1 MENLGSAANSSRP
14 MQRHRCGEYE
24 DGKFF
29 GRSRAVMSKGRWGM
43 LWRPLALW
51 GPETT
56 RFLADAGGPSRS
68 YVQSGAAEV
77 AEQLAGASVP
87 RWSRPDPF
95 ALHRMA
101 STAINRLFPHS
112 EARSWEREFESISLQ
127 QTVCLLSRSRFR
139 RSENPAFPRGS
150 GQLALTTRSA
160 ETRRCFDIAPDA
172 SNISSGHIPVP
183 QCR

>member
-1 MENLGSAANSSRP
+1 

-87 RWSRPDPF
+87 RWSRPLCTPSHGLNGDQPTVS
-95 ALHRMA
+95 ALG
-101 STAINRLFPHS
+101 SPIVG
-112 EARSWEREFESISLQ
+112 ARVRIH
-127 QTVCLLSRSRFR
+127 LS
-139 RSENPAFPRGS
+139 PD
-150 GQLALTTRSA
+150 GQL
-160 ETRRCFDIAPDA
+160 
-172 SNISSGHIPVP
+172 
-183 QCR
+183 